1 MIDER
6 NSIFSKKN
14 ITKENS
20 KSARLRCFFWKLRDF
35 NVSRSRRFYF
45 CWAPA
50 EQRLNRKTFTSLN
63 FLKHIKLGENS
74 NNVSKNWLN
83 FFQSELFRY
92 RQLFIL
98 QNVLISLESNWKG
111 ISNNNRWHNDSAQNR
126 KFDFCRALNTSRIY
140 FLNSTTWSS
149 SPALMENACAHAS
162 NFLNLL
168 ANYDRIIS
176 PDLSS
181 SMLSVVERALVFIAV
196 SVDCTIQTATP
207 TFES

>member
-1 MIDER
+1 M
-6 NSIFSKKN
+6 F
-14 ITKENS
+14 
-20 KSARLRCFFWKLRDF
+20 
-35 NVSRSRRFYF
+35 
-45 CWAPA
+45 
-50 EQRLNRKTFTSLN
+50 
-63 FLKHIKLGENS
+63 FLKIKRFQRQSIEKILLLLSSSWAAFKSKDIHITEFLKTYQARRKLKQRKQKL
-74 NNVSKNWLN
+74 VK

-168 ANYDRIIS
+168 ADDDRIVS
-176 PDLSS
+176 SDLGGPV
-181 SMLSVVERALVFIAV
+181 LSVVKRTFVFVAV
-196 SVDCTIQTATP
+196 SMDCTIQTTTSA
-207 TFES
+207 FKS